1 MTRLQTLN
9 LFLTERF
16 MAALNEIMEKV
27 GGTFLEYEEEVDR
40 AQREN
45 EFLKGRL
52 QELEMVLASAG
63 SGVLFSPNFPEPS
76 SPPIQQERRSLQ
88 DPPECGELELN
99 QSQLLSGQHVNIKTE
114 ASSHTPHV
122 QPFIDSEPESVD
134 TTQCPTHADHER
146 DLDLAVV
153 DETSDMKTEP
163 NESTVRQISATGTV
177 QSPVLSIVDLE
188 SGSTAACN
196 IPNPPTLN
204 DEIVYSIPHEDSDV
218 ESSNSPQ
225 GPSRTMQESVT
236 ANATGCNVFPTA
248 DLKLIRANTSCNIS
262 ALPTGPQSRTLS
274 HGVSG
279 TRDPPSA
286 PGKSSSSVP
295 HSHFI
300 GLGGG
305 VGGVGGGAL
314 QGRATLTCPEC
325 GRPFLHRSQLK
336 VHMYIHTGEKPYVCK
351 QCGKR
356 FNNGGT
362 LSNHSSVHRQVR
374 MYSCPVC
381 HRRFKDTY
389 TCRKHMR
396 VHAKAAHTA
405 AQHELSSGAS
415 REALAKHF

>member
-27 GGTFLEYEEEVDR
+27 GVTFLEYEEEMER
-40 AQREN
+40 TQREN

-63 SGVLFSPNFPEPS
+63 SGVLFSPNFPEPG
-76 SPPIQQERRSLQ
+76 SPPAQQERRSLQ
-88 DPPECGELELN
+88 EQPESRELELN
-99 QSQLLSGQHVNIKTE
+99 QNQLLRGQHVSIKTE
-114 ASSHTPHV
+114 ASSHPSHV
-122 QPFIDSEPESVD
+122 QSFLESAPEPLD
-134 TTQCPTHADHER
+134 TSQCLAQTDHDDE
-146 DLDLAVV
+146 LDLAIV
-153 DETSDMKTEP
+153 DETSNMKREP
-163 NESTVRQISATGTV
+163 TESTVPQISSDGTV
-177 QSPVLSIVDLE
+177 HSPVLQIVDLE
-188 SGSTAACN
+188 SVSTAACS
-196 IPNPPTLN
+196 ISNPPMLN
-204 DEIVYSIPHEDSDV
+204 DEIVYSIPHEESDL
-218 ESSNSPQ
+218 ELSNSPK
-225 GPSRTMQESVT
+225 GDSSTLQESVKT
-236 ANATGCNVFPTA
+236 TTTSCNVFPTA
-248 DLKLIRANTSCNIS
+248 DHKMIRANTSCNMS
-262 ALPTGPQSRTLS
+262 ALHTGPQSMKTMS
-274 HGVSG
+274 HAATGA
-279 TRDPPSA
+279 RDPPSA
-286 PGKSSSSVP
+286 SGKASISVL
-295 HSHFI
+295 HSQALNQ
-300 GLGGG
+300 GAG
-305 VGGVGGGAL
+305 VGVGAL

-396 VHAKAAHTA
+396 VHAKVAHAAV
-405 AQHELSSGAS
+405 QQDLNSGGS
-415 REALAKHF
+415 RETLAKHY